1 MWMGLHAV
9 FAETMYQLSGVFQL
23 VSTDPETV
31 SALQALY
38 ALRQC
43 LLRYSGIFHDVSRD
57 KFGKKAKEFL
67 NTLRF

>member
-1 MWMGLHAV
+1 MDGTSRGFRRDDV
-9 FAETMYQLSGVFQL
+9 SGVFQL